1 MIVFEDLKEKDFT
14 MADRNVG
21 LDRRH
26 SELVL
31 SKLAKLHAAS
41 FAIAKDDA
49 KVFEK
54 CNFGM
59 VKHDIAH
66 PDLYIGM
73 FEKGVEALASV
84 SETWPEQETIMRKLK
99 IIQVNPFRRR
109 VGTGSSHHLYPIR
122 KTS

>member
-21 LDRRH
+21 LDRHH

-41 FAIAKDDA
+41 YKLAQDDNDA
-49 KVFEK
+49 FKK

-59 VKHDIAH
+59 VKHDIAN
-66 PDLYIGM
+66 PELYIGM
-73 FEKGVEALASV
+73 FEKGVEALASA
-84 SETWPEQETIMRKLK
+84 SETWPEHKIIMQKLK
-99 IIQVNPFRRR
+99 IIQVNISFICCDVCKFSNRNMC
-109 VGTGSSHHLYPIR
+109 VSLL
-122 KTS
+122 